1 MKKRNIAALA
11 GVAAIFVVGGSL
23 AYFNQTMEVENNFDT
38 AKYGSTLVEDFN
50 PSDGHDWE
58 PGVEVNKDVLVTN
71 TGDKP
76 VVVRVRF
83 DETWKRGEEAF
94 VDIKAGDKTLNGE
107 ENKIM
112 NVFQGNPA
120 DGVATADVDDSV
132 VEKKLANTKDW
143 IYQDGYYYYHTALGS
158 KLSTSEVLDAV
169 KLSEKADMGQFLKK
183 KYYSLAETAGE
194 NDWIPF
200 PENKDGKEMTEAE
213 LAASLPE
220 GQVIR
225 HIKSDVAADAQALG
239 YADAD
244 YTLKITAEVIQATSE
259 AVNAVFGKGAEFKA
273 PDGCDW
279 ELK

>member
-11 GVAAIFVVGGSL
+11 GVAAIFAVGGSL

-58 PGVEVNKDVLVTN
+58 PGVEINKDVLVTN

-83 DETWKRGEEAF
+83 DETWKRGDEAF
-94 VDIKAGDKTLNGE
+94 VDIKAEDDTLDGK

-112 NVFQGNPA
+112 NVFQKDTA
-120 DGVATADVDDSV
+120 DGEATAKVDDSV
-132 VEKKLANTKDW
+132 VEKKLANTEDW
-143 IYQDGYYYYHTALGS
+143 IYQDGYYYYRTALGS

-169 KLSEKADMGQFLKK
+169 KLTEEADMGQFLKK

-200 PENKDGKEMTEAE
+200 PEKDGKEMTEAE

-220 GQVIR
+220 GEVIR
-225 HIKSDVAADAQALG
+225 HIKSDVSADAKALG

-259 AVNAVFGKGAEFKA
+259 AVDAVFGKGTAFEA
-273 PDGCDW
+273 PNGCDW

>member
-11 GVAAIFVVGGSL
+11 GVAAIFAVGGSL

-58 PGVEVNKDVLVTN
+58 PGVEINKDVLVTN

-83 DETWKRGEEAF
+83 DETWKRGDEAF
-94 VDIKAGDKTLNGE
+94 VDIKAEDDTLDGK

-112 NVFQGNPA
+112 NVFQKDPA
-120 DGVATADVDDSV
+120 DGEATAKVDDSV
-132 VEKKLANTKDW
+132 VEKKLANTEDW
-143 IYQDGYYYYHTALGS
+143 IYQDGYYYYRTALGS

-169 KLSEKADMGQFLKK
+169 KLTEEADMGQFLKK

-200 PENKDGKEMTEAE
+200 PEKDGKEMTEAE

-220 GQVIR
+220 GEVIR
-225 HIKSDVAADAQALG
+225 HIKSDVAADAKALG

-259 AVNAVFGKGAEFKA
+259 AVDAVFGKGTAFEA
-273 PDGCDW
+273 PNGCDW

>member
-11 GVAAIFVVGGSL
+11 GVAAIFAVGGSL

-83 DETWKRGEEAF
+83 DETWKRGDTAF
-94 VDIKAGDKTLNGE
+94 VDIKAEDDTIDGK

-112 NVFQGNPA
+112 NVFQKDA
-120 DGVATADVDDSV
+120 KDGEAAADVDDSV
-132 VEKKLANTKDW
+132 VEKKLANTGDW
-143 IYQDGYYYYHTALGS
+143 IYQDGYYYYHTALES

-169 KLSEKADMGQFLKK
+169 KLSEEADMGHFLKK

-200 PENKDGKEMTEAE
+200 PEKDGKELTEAE
-213 LAASLPE
+213 LAASLPSD
-220 GQVIR
+220 QVIR
-225 HIKSDVAADAQALG
+225 HIKSDVAADAKALG

-259 AVNAVFGKGAEFKA
+259 AVDAVFGNGAAFDA
-273 PDGCDW
+273 PSGCNW

>member
-11 GVAAIFVVGGSL
+11 GVAAIFAVGGSL

-58 PGVEVNKDVLVTN
+58 PGVEINKDVLVTN

-83 DETWKRGEEAF
+83 DETWKRGDEAF
-94 VDIKAGDKTLNGE
+94 VDIKAEDDTLDGK

-112 NVFQGNPA
+112 NVFQKDPA
-120 DGVATADVDDSV
+120 DGEATADVDDSV
-132 VEKKLANTKDW
+132 VEKKLANTEDW
-143 IYQDGYYYYHTALGS
+143 IYQDGYYYYRTALGS

-169 KLSEKADMGQFLKK
+169 KLTEEADMGQFLKK

-200 PENKDGKEMTEAE
+200 PEKDGKDITEAE

-220 GQVIR
+220 GEVIR
-225 HIKSDVAADAQALG
+225 HIKSDVAADAKALG

-259 AVNAVFGKGAEFKA
+259 AVDAVFGKGTAFEA
-273 PDGCDW
+273 PNGCDW

>member
-11 GVAAIFVVGGSL
+11 GVAAIFAVGGSL

-58 PGVEVNKDVLVTN
+58 PGVEINKDVLVTN

-83 DETWKRGEEAF
+83 DETWKRGDEAF
-94 VDIKAGDKTLNGE
+94 VDIKAEDDTRDGK

-112 NVFQGNPA
+112 NVFQTDPA

-132 VEKKLANTKDW
+132 VEKKLANTEDW
-143 IYQDGYYYYHTALGS
+143 IYQDGYYYYRTALGS

-169 KLSEKADMGQFLKK
+169 KLTEEADMGQFLKK

-200 PENKDGKEMTEAE
+200 PEKDGKDITEAE

-220 GQVIR
+220 GEVIR
-225 HIKSDVAADAQALG
+225 HIKSDVAADAKALG

-259 AVNAVFGKGAEFKA
+259 AVDAVFGKGTAFEA
-273 PDGCDW
+273 PNGCNW

>member
-11 GVAAIFVVGGSL
+11 GVAAIFAVGGSL

-50 PSDGHDWE
+50 PGDGHDWE

-83 DETWKRGEEAF
+83 DEIWKRGDEAF
-94 VDIKAGDKTLNGE
+94 VDIKAEDNALDGS

-112 NVFQGNPA
+112 NVFQTDPA
-120 DGVATADVDDSV
+120 DGAATVKVDDSV
-132 VEKKLANTKDW
+132 VEKKLVNTDDW
-143 IYQDGYYYYHTALGS
+143 IYQDGYYYYRTELGS

-169 KLSEKADMGQFLKK
+169 KLSEKADMGQFLKR
-183 KYYSLAETAGE
+183 KYYSLVETAGE

-200 PENKDGKEMTEAE
+200 PVKDGKEMTEAE

-220 GQVIR
+220 GQEIR
-225 HIKSDVAADAQALG
+225 HIKSDVAADVKAMG

-259 AVNAVFGKGAEFKA
+259 AVDAVFGKGTEFKA
-273 PDGCDW
+273 PNGCDW
-279 ELK
+279 KLK

>member
-11 GVAAIFVVGGSL
+11 GVAAIFAVGGSL

-58 PGVEVNKDVLVTN
+58 PGVEINKDVLVTN

-83 DETWKRGEEAF
+83 DETWKRGDEAF
-94 VDIKAGDKTLNGE
+94 VDIKAEDDTRDGK

-112 NVFQGNPA
+112 NVFQTDPA

-132 VEKKLANTKDW
+132 VEKKLANTEDW
-143 IYQDGYYYYHTALGS
+143 IYQDGYYYYRTALGS

-169 KLSEKADMGQFLKK
+169 KLTEEADMGQFLKK

-200 PENKDGKEMTEAE
+200 PEKDGKDITEAE

-220 GQVIR
+220 GEVIR
-225 HIKSDVAADAQALG
+225 HIKSDVAADAKALG

-259 AVNAVFGKGAEFKA
+259 AVDAVFGKGTAFEA
-273 PDGCDW
+273 PNGCDW

>member
-11 GVAAIFVVGGSL
+11 GVAAIFAVGGSL

-83 DETWKRGEEAF
+83 DETWKRGGEAF
-94 VDIKAGDKTLNGE
+94 VDIKAEDDTLDGK

-112 NVFQGNPA
+112 NVFQKDPA
-120 DGVATADVDDSV
+120 DGEATADVDDSV
-132 VEKKLANTKDW
+132 VEKKLANTEDW
-143 IYQDGYYYYHTALGS
+143 IYQDGYYYYRTALGS

-169 KLSEKADMGQFLKK
+169 KLTEEADMGQFLKK

-200 PENKDGKEMTEAE
+200 PEKDGKEMTEAE

-220 GQVIR
+220 GEVIR
-225 HIKSDVAADAQALG
+225 HIKSDVAADAKALG

-259 AVNAVFGKGAEFKA
+259 AVDAVFGKGIAFEA
-273 PDGCDW
+273 PNGCDW
-279 ELK
+279 GLK